1 MVKELQLV
9 LSKEEYVS
17 FLADYLKM
25 IPELARGIDPKIMAK
40 VLNDMKMGPIME
52 SFVVNE

>member
-1 MVKELQLV
+1 
-9 LSKEEYVS
+9 
-17 FLADYLKM
+17 M